1 MDWFLYGNDLR
12 HERVKL
18 PKNSNII
25 LICVYVKCKRC
36 VVRKLTICGVE
47 IEFDYLNKWLQVIT
61 SSWKDV
67 VLLQTNAKLIYEGG
81 NVIEVKMKGS
91 RSICEVC

>member
-1 MDWFLYGNDLR
+1 MNWFLYGNDLR

-47 IEFDYLNKWLQVIT
+47 IEFDYLNK
-61 SSWKDV
+61 
-67 VLLQTNAKLIYEGG
+67 
-81 NVIEVKMKGS
+81 
-91 RSICEVC
+91 